1 MDEVQHNFKTVE
13 GVRMHYVTSEPVSKS
28 TMNNFTVLLLAGFPE
43 SCYAW
48 RKVITILKNHCTF
61 VAIDLPG
68 QGDSDKPA
76 EGYDTQALAKKV
88 HGLIKLL
95 GLSVYYLA
103 AHDVGAWV
111 AFTYA
116 ALFSEEVAGMALLDA
131 AIPGVT
137 LPDLVSRRAG
147 VAWRTWHFPFHT
159 VPDLPEL
166 LIRGKERIYLEWF
179 LRRKAAKPTI
189 FSEKDIDEYER
200 ILMQPGSL
208 RASLAYYRAC
218 EASARQNQTLV
229 KNGKVDVNVMAIS
242 SDQGT
247 IPNMAQPLKEFVFN
261 VQEFMIKDCGH
272 YIPEEQPGEL
282 ASLLRTYFHYQIS

>member
-1 MDEVQHNFKTVE
+1 MDGDQHNFKMVE
-13 GVRMHYVTSEPVSKS
+13 GVRMHYVTGSLFPKS
-28 TMNNFTVLLLAGFPE
+28 IMDKFTIILLAGFPE
-43 SCYAW
+43 SWYAW
-48 RKVITILKNHCTF
+48 RKVIPLLESHWTV

-68 QGDSDKPA
+68 QGDSDKPSQ
-76 EGYDTQALAKKV
+76 GYDTQALSNKV

-116 ALFSEEVAGMALLDA
+116 ALFSEEIAGMALLDA

-137 LPDLVSRRAG
+137 LPDLVSTRAD

-166 LIRGKERIYLEWF
+166 LIRDKERIYLEWF
-179 LRRKAAKPTI
+179 LRHKAAKPTI

-218 EASARQNQTLV
+218 GESARQNQTLV
-229 KNGKVDVNVMAIS
+229 KNGKVNVNVIAIS

-247 IPNMAQPLKEFVFN
+247 IPNMAEPLKAFVSN
-261 VQEFMIKDCGH
+261 VQGVMIEDCGH
-272 YIPEEQPGEL
+272 YIPEEKPEEL
-282 ASLLRTYFHYQIS
+282 ASLLSTFFRTYS